1 VTPFA
6 FSTAAAT
13 EWAPA
18 FDRGRTGRLL
28 VVPALFEEANRTRRL
43 AMEVMRRLDKAGIDS
58 VLPDFPGCNES
69 LQSLAGQTVESWRTA
84 IVAAATAFAA
94 THVLAIRG
102 GALFV
107 PEGLPGW
114 LLAPANGASQLRQ
127 MLRARIVAAREAGL
141 DERQENLLALGQ
153 AEGLELSGYPLSP
166 AFLRECPSLVP
177 PVSPGLSVIEQ
188 AMLGGSALWL
198 RAEPGFER
206 AQADALAAIVAVG
219 IRA

>member
-1 VTPFA
+1 MTPFRVPCG
-6 FSTAAAT
+6 
-13 EWAPA
+13 EWATA
-18 FDRGRTGRLL
+18 FDQGRDARLL

-43 AMEVMRRLDKAGIDS
+43 AVEVMRRLNKAGIDS

-69 LQSLAGQTVESWRTA
+69 LQPLAEQTVESWRAAMT
-84 IVAAATAFAA
+84 AAASAFSAS
-94 THVLAIRG
+94 HVLAIRG

-107 PEGLPGW
+107 PPGLPGW
-114 LLAPANGASQLRQ
+114 LLAPVNGASQLRQ
-127 MLRARIVAAREAGL
+127 MLRARVVSSREAGR
-141 DERQENLLALGQ
+141 EEKQEDLLARGQ
-153 AEGLELSGYPLSP
+153 AEGLDLSGYPLYA
-166 AFLRECPSLVP
+166 AFLREFPSLVP
-177 PVSPGLSVIEQ
+177 PVSPGLSTIEQ